1 MDEKPDSELQE
12 DIAEIESTEKVE
24 EQVEPVE
31 VPESAKVEEPAPV
44 EVPESAKVEE
54 PVQVEPPKQ
63 KSELPKK
70 LIGQPKRIGAALPK
84 ALDRLKS
91 FWIECKRV
99 LRVTKKPDKE
109 EFVMIVKISAIGMG
123 VVGVIGFIIHFAKEL
138 LF

>member
-24 EQVEPVE
+24 EPT
-31 VPESAKVEEPAPV
+31 PVEEPAPV
-44 EVPESAKVEE
+44 EVPESAKVEEPTPEPE

-84 ALDRLKS
+84 ALARLKS

-123 VVGVIGFIIHFAKEL
+123 VVGVIGFLIHFAKEL